1 MRRLGRRQEMIALSI
16 CAGALAVA
24 VALPVAMLAVETSSS
39 DALVAAGSTLAR
51 PATWRLLLV
60 SLGLASATT
69 VGALLV
75 GVPLGTLVART
86 DLRGRHFLLW
96 LHAFPFFVPPYLLAL
111 GWFHLLGRAS
121 PLGSAA
127 SSEALFSAAG
137 VVGVLTLAYAP
148 VVTGLVV
155 MALRGVDPA
164 LEEPARAV
172 APPGR
177 VVLRIL
183 LPLSWPAIAW
193 SALIVFAM
201 ALSETGVPLFLRVRT
216 YPAAVFSRLGGFDY
230 APGEAFALALPL
242 VCAALLL
249 LVVERRLIGDRS
261 FASLVGR
268 HVPQR
273 PYALGR
279 WGGPAA
285 IGSWAQVVLALAPI
299 ASLVA
304 VASRGTPAS
313 TVGWMGMSLATSAL
327 VAVVS
332 ATGIAALGFVLGH
345 ALARR
350 RTGAAALDALAMLA
364 FVLPSAVLGAG
375 IIAAWNRPEA
385 RLVYGSVAILVVG
398 LVGRYAI
405 VGARTVAASV
415 SGTSTHIEE
424 AAAVFGASW
433 LRRMLR
439 IVLPTNATGVATA
452 WLLAL
457 LFCLRDLDTV
467 ILFYPPGREPLPV
480 RIFTLEANGPDAVVA
495 GLAVVQILATAV
507 VLALGLLMV
516 RRSR

>member
-1 MRRLGRRQEMIALSI
+1 M
-16 CAGALAVA
+16 
-24 VALPVAMLAVETSSS
+24 
-39 DALVAAGSTLAR
+39 
-51 PATWRLLLV
+51 
-60 SLGLASATT
+60 
-69 VGALLV
+69 
-75 GVPLGTLVART
+75 
-86 DLRGRHFLLW
+86 
-96 LHAFPFFVPPYLLAL
+96 
-111 GWFHLLGRAS
+111 
-121 PLGSAA
+121 
-127 SSEALFSAAG
+127 
-137 VVGVLTLAYAP
+137 
-148 VVTGLVV
+148 
-155 MALRGVDPA
+155 
-164 LEEPARAV
+164 
-172 APPGR
+172 
-177 VVLRIL
+177 
-183 LPLSWPAIAW
+183 
-193 SALIVFAM
+193 
-201 ALSETGVPLFLRVRT
+201 
-216 YPAAVFSRLGGFDY
+216 
-230 APGEAFALALPL
+230 
-242 VCAALLL
+242 
-249 LVVERRLIGDRS
+249 
-261 FASLVGR
+261 
-268 HVPQR
+268 
-273 PYALGR
+273 
-279 WGGPAA
+279 
-285 IGSWAQVVLALAPI
+285 VLALAPI